1 MISVRVPL
9 LDLKQVK
16 SVTKLVKL
24 KVSFTSDKLLDN
36 SEVGL
41 RVCIF
46 KSPAKINLSYLF
58 KTSLSATE
66 VSSKPQFLRCL
77 EDGKQIKCTTF
88 SWQ

>member
-1 MISVRVPL
+1 MRVPL

-24 KVSFTSDKLLDN
+24 KVSLTSGKLLDK

-41 RVCIF
+41 RVCTF
-46 KSPAKINLSYLF
+46 KSFAKINLSYLF

-77 EDGKQIKCTTF
+77 ENGKQIKCTTLF
-88 SWQ
+88 WQ